1 MRFLFFLIFWL
12 VLPRRPVSVVSVRAA
27 RIRLKIERWQL
38 VGGNKSWMGPLLMVC
53 RRVQQSATFFI
64 QFLLTS
70 TRFFEFED
78 VHALLKLCCATIL
91 GTSALYTTVGWLCNT
106 QNVHLV
112 HRLHFPVWV
121 IFVTPHLFPR
131 HHNVHRSDGVVRVS
145 LNLLTSIILRLLR
158 SIYTE

>member
-1 MRFLFFLIFWL
+1 MLCARARVGGLLFLIFYQKCNHL
-12 VLPRRPVSVVSVRAA
+12 LPRRPVSVVSVRAA

-53 RRVQQSATFFI
+53 RRVQQSATFM
-64 QFLLTS
+64 LTS

-121 IFVTPHLFPR
+121 TLCLTTLI
-131 HHNVHRSDGVVRVS
+131 S
-145 LNLLTSIILRLLR
+145 LPSPQRPSCR
-158 SIYTE
+158 WRG